1 MSTGDTTCF
10 YLTIG
15 SFIGVFKSDA
25 FSSILK
31 EAFILNE
38 LFVSKSFLSKIVFDE
53 LLSNDSSY
61 LLFLLLLYELTG
73 SLDKVAGKTCLC
85 LSD

>member
-1 MSTGDTTCF
+1 
-10 YLTIG
+10 
-15 SFIGVFKSDA
+15 
-25 FSSILK
+25 
-31 EAFILNE
+31 
-38 LFVSKSFLSKIVFDE
+38 
-53 LLSNDSSY
+53 LSNDSSY